1 MIPLVLRAQLDAM
14 CKLREDALDWKDPEG
29 VHDMRVLSRRL
40 RSAVSDFKPYFRKA
54 SLSRNELRAIADS
67 LGDVRDED
75 VALIAL
81 EKLKSKA
88 KGTATEGIEMLAEE
102 IRQRRKLARSAL
114 KQAIKKSAVNS
125 FHNKLARELRTLTIA
140 FPRKPRA
147 ERNEQSVWLF
157 REIGIQVIKARLKDF
172 VAASP
177 HLYAPFEIKD
187 LHGMR
192 ILAKRLRYA
201 IELFGTCWGDELEPL
216 AKEVSLLQTSLGEL
230 HDCDVWIESLGSR
243 LKRATRSVKV
253 DEEARKLREGA
264 AWLFRHFVSERMQ
277 HYRDA
282 ITRWEQWRTDAFL
295 ESLVLVLDRDDG
307 TVIREALG
315 QRLSA

>member
-14 CKLREDALDWKDPEG
+14 CKLRDNALDWKDAEG

-40 RSAVSDFKPYFRKA
+40 RSAVSDFKPYFRKTN
-54 SLSRNELRAIADS
+54 LFRNELRAIADR

-75 VALIAL
+75 VTLIAL
-81 EKLKSKA
+81 QKLKSKA
-88 KGTATEGIEMLAEE
+88 KGTSAEGIEMFAEE
-102 IRQRRKLARSAL
+102 IRQRQKQARTAL

-125 FHNKLARELRTLTIA
+125 FHNKFARELRELTIA

-147 ERNEQSVWLF
+147 EKSEASVWSF

-172 VAASP
+172 LAASA

-187 LHGMR
+187 LHEMR

-201 IELFGTCWGDELEPL
+201 VELFATCWGDELEPI
-216 AKEVSLLQTSLGEL
+216 AKEVALLQTSLGEL
-230 HDCDVWIESLGSR
+230 HDCDVWIVSLGSR
-243 LKRATRSVKV
+243 LKRSGRNVKV
-253 DEEARKLREGA
+253 DEETRKLREGA

-277 HYRDA
+277 HYRAA
-282 ITRWEQWRTDAFL
+282 ITRWEQWRTDGFL
-295 ESLVLVLDRDDG
+295 EALVLVLDREM
-307 TVIREALG
+307 THQSSTAKP
-315 QRLSA
+315 